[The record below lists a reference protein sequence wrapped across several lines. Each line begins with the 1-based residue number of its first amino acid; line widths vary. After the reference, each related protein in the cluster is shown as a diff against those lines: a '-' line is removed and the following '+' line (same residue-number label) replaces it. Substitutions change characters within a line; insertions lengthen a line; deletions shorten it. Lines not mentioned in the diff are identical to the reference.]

1 MGVKNGGKFLHRITG
16 LSRGQIA
23 NMVRGLAALW
33 QASPIVVVDCNNLMF
48 AVQLKPKSL
57 AEYLYDLAKCGIT
70 VQPVWDNKVR
80 PTVKQESNRRTANRE
95 KARTEEYLLRREV
108 RQLKRRL
115 QEEALTQQ

>member
-1 MGVKNGGKFLHRITG
+1 MLIWSEDWLHFGKR
-16 LSRGQIA
+16 RQ
-23 NMVRGLAALW
+23 
-33 QASPIVVVDCNNLMF
+33 VVVDCNNLMF
-48 AVQLKPKSL
+48 AVQSKPKSL

-80 PTVKQESNRRTANRE
+80 PTVKQEPNRRTANRE
-95 KARTEEYLLRREV
+95 KARTEECLLRREV